1 MEQMR
6 ERELLPCPFCGGAA
20 ELFNWATPHSPLWKV
35 GCRSCDAWIDPDQRS
50 IEACHDA
57 WNIRADMQPE
67 IDRRVAEEKSR
78 LLAGLHGLE
87 LAGSA
92 FAQLRSTIAVRF
104 DVLTESWRVGEK
116 LRKEKQP

>member
-57 WNIRADMQPE
+57 WNIRADIQP
-67 IDRRVAEEKSR
+67 
-78 LLAGLHGLE
+78 
-87 LAGSA
+87 
-92 FAQLRSTIAVRF
+92 
-104 DVLTESWRVGEK
+104 
-116 LRKEKQP
+116 